1 MKPAIIIIKVI
12 IADIFHIN
20 RSEIMFEKIVG
31 KENFIKLIT
40 VLLIASIGILA
51 LSILTDSSDGRKQII
66 DLDGGSEEQLCSVL
80 SSIKGVGDVEVM
92 VKYDA
97 EENVSGVI
105 VIAEGG
111 SDPVIANDLTQ
122 GVSTLFNIPVSNV
135 IVFEKEQEE

>member
-1 MKPAIIIIKVI
+1 
-12 IADIFHIN
+12 
-20 RSEIMFEKIVG
+20 MFEKIAG

-40 VLLIASIGILA
+40 ALLIASIGILA

-66 DLDGGSEEQLCSVL
+66 DIDGGSEEQLCSAL
-80 SSIKGVGDVEVM
+80 SSIKGVGDVEVLIQ
-92 VKYDA
+92 YGTD
-97 EENVSGVI
+97 ETVSGVI

-111 SDPVIANDLTQ
+111 SDPVIANNLTQ

>member
-1 MKPAIIIIKVI
+1 
-12 IADIFHIN
+12 
-20 RSEIMFEKIVG
+20 MFEKIAG

-40 VLLIASIGILA
+40 VLLIASVGILA
-51 LSILTDSSDGRKQII
+51 LSILTDSKDGRKQII
-66 DLDGGSEEQLCSVL
+66 DMDGGSEEQLCSVL
-80 SSIKGVGDVEVM
+80 SGIKGVGEVEVA

-97 EENVSGVI
+97 DQNVSGVI

-111 SDPVIANDLTQ
+111 SDPIIANNLTQ